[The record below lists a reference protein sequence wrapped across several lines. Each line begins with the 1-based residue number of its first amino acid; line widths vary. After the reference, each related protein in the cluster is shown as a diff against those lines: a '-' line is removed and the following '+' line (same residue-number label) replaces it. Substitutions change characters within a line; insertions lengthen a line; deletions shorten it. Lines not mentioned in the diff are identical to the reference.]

1 MPFTISHI
9 AAVLPGQR
17 PLRRLGL
24 MSAAMIGSMVPDFG
38 LLFPWPL
45 SRAQTHGMLALLT
58 FCLPTGLV
66 AWALFQTVIKPAW
79 SAVFP
84 DSWRLRLLAE
94 HPEVRLSHGQVWVG
108 AAAAIL
114 GGALTHLVWDGFT
127 HEGGRGVRLLPLLD
141 DSAPGIAGRVLPLYR
156 WLQHGSSVVG
166 LGVVI
171 WAAWRW
177 TRAAQRARAAAAS
190 QIGSVPESATP
201 TGLSRTER
209 RAWVAAYVGLPLCML
224 VLALVWRWHQFEA
237 VFSITAETTRLAY
250 LGLRSAGVALLGIS
264 VLIRLR
270 ISARARSRLDA

>member
-17 PLRRLGL
+17 PLRRWGL

-38 LLFPWPL
+38 MLFPWPL

-58 FCLPTGLV
+58 FCLPTGLL
-66 AWALFQTVIKPAW
+66 AWALFQTLIKPAW

-84 DSWRLRLLAE
+84 DGWRLRLLAE
-94 HPEVRLSHGQVWVG
+94 HPEVRITQWRVWLG
-108 AAAAIL
+108 AAAAIV
-114 GGALTHLVWDGFT
+114 GGAVTHLVWDGFT
-127 HEGGRGVRLLPLLD
+127 HEDGRGVRMLPFLD
-141 DSAPGIAGRVLPLYR
+141 DAGPDIAGHVLPLYR

-177 TRAAQRARAAAAS
+177 TRAAQRARAVAPS
-190 QIGSVPESATP
+190 QHGSVPAGVAP
-201 TGLSRTER
+201 VGLSRTER
-209 RAWVAAYVGLPLCML
+209 RGWFAAYVGLPLCVL
-224 VLALVWRWHQFEA
+224 VLALLWRLHQFAA
-237 VFSITAETTRLAY
+237 VFSITGETTRLAY
-250 LGLRSAGVALLGIS
+250 LGLRSAGLALLAVS

-270 ISARARSRLDA
+270 CGALARSRLDA

>member
-38 LLFPWPL
+38 MLFPWPL

-66 AWALFQTVIKPAW
+66 AWALFQALIKPAW

-84 DSWRLRLLAE
+84 DAWRLRLLAE
-94 HPEVRLSHGQVWVG
+94 HPKVRLSRWQVWVG

-141 DSAPGIAGRVLPLYR
+141 DSAPAIAGRVLPLYR
-156 WLQHGSSVVG
+156 WLQHGSSVIG
-166 LGVVI
+166 LGLVI

-177 TRAAQRARAAAAS
+177 TRTA
-190 QIGSVPESATP
+190 ESAGGGAP
-201 TGLSRTER
+201 SRSGAAPAGLSGAER
-209 RAWVAAYVGLPLCML
+209 RAWLAAYAGLPLCL
-224 VLALVWRWHQFEA
+224 LAA
-237 VFSITAETTRLAY
+237 VFIWRVQRVESVLSITAETTRLAY
-250 LGLRSAGVALLGIS
+250 LGVRSSCVALLGIS

-270 ISARARSRLDA
+270 SRALARSRLDA

>member
-17 PLRRLGL
+17 PLRRWGL

-38 LLFPWPL
+38 LLSPWPL
-45 SRAQTHGMLALLT
+45 SRAQTHGMRALLT
-58 FCLPTGLV
+58 FCLPAGLL
-66 AWALFQTVIKPAW
+66 AWALFQTLIKPAW

-84 DSWRLRLLAE
+84 EGWRLRLLAE
-94 HPEVRLSHGQVWVG
+94 HPDVRLTHGRVWLG

-141 DSAPGIAGRVLPLYR
+141 DSAPVIAGHVLPLYR
-156 WLQHGSSVVG
+156 WLQHGSSVLG

-177 TRAAQRARAAAAS
+177 TR
-190 QIGSVPESATP
+190 SATQAGAAVP
-201 TGLSRTER
+201 SYSGALSTGLSRAER
-209 RAWVAAYVGLPLCML
+209 RAWLAAYAGLPLCL
-224 VLALVWRWHQFEA
+224 LAA
-237 VFSITAETTRLAY
+237 VFIWRVQRVESVFSVTAETTRLAY
-250 LGLRSAGVALLGIS
+250 LGLRSACVALLGIS

-270 ISARARSRLDA
+270 LDACRALQ